1 MAKNKVNNKDFMVL
15 KELKKLQKIN
25 GQIRTVKVEINDPE
39 VAKYAVPLDKGT
51 VPGQRQNYHFSDGDG
66 VPIDYFNDRV
76 IKKSINSMVSG
87 KRRPEKELDK
97 LSKRMAKITVD
108 NVLKFV
114 EDGAH
119 RNYQEWKGTN
129 DENLKEH
136 GKLIDSIV
144 GVVYKKTKVIYR
156 GR

>member
-1 MAKNKVNNKDFMVL
+1 
-15 KELKKLQKIN
+15 
-25 GQIRTVKVEINDPE
+25 
-39 VAKYAVPLDKGT
+39 
-51 VPGQRQNYHFSDGDG
+51 
-66 VPIDYFNDRV
+66 
-76 IKKSINSMVSG
+76 MVSG